1 MKKIKEISVSPP
13 EAAMT
18 PKIDFEEIN
27 KVIKLLEDRNLAEF
41 ELENE
46 GFKIKLRKNA
56 PASASPVAVS
66 SSPVYVAANPVAAG
80 IPAPAA
86 DFAPEVRGSLLLVTS
101 PIVGTF
107 YRAASPTSPPFVDVG
122 DPVKKKQTL
131 CIVEATKLMNEIE
144 CEWEGVVREIY
155 VENGKPVE
163 YGQKLFAISPS
174 A

>member
-1 MKKIKEISVSPP
+1 
-13 EAAMT
+13 
-18 PKIDFEEIN
+18 
-27 KVIKLLEDRNLAEF
+27 
-41 ELENE
+41 
-46 GFKIKLRKNA
+46 
-56 PASASPVAVS
+56 
-66 SSPVYVAANPVAAG
+66 
-80 IPAPAA
+80 
-86 DFAPEVRGSLLLVTS
+86 VRGSLLLVTS

-131 CIVEATKLMNEIE
+131 CIVEAMKLMNEIE